1 MTVVSHLYLLVFLP
15 LIAAVVCQ
23 IVPKN
28 RFPFWLTISCCLV
41 LFALTASLLP
51 QILTYKNIGNDFN
64 LSLLSIALE
73 FRIDVLGYF
82 FLLLMIFLKIVIL
95 LFYNSD
101 IEKLLDEKNRRTF
114 YSVFLINLFGLV
126 NIFTT
131 NNLFNLFVFLEIYA
145 FSFFA
150 ISSLSRDQELLKISF
165 RDFCLNAAASLLIL
179 FCFLITYLVFKRSS
193 FDQIMTDTN
202 MFLGSSL
209 LLPSVMLIFLAVSFL
224 VKFFPFWLFFSKM
237 KSSNLIANF
246 LIGESMFIKGAVGF
260 FLMLKFVY
268 FFFGTV
274 FLFDVLNLSYPIIF
288 IAITLITFSAIGIY
302 QQKHLQSISAYLCLS
317 NLGFVL
323 AAIGLSS
330 SESLRSVFFY
340 ALNFSLVNLF
350 IFIFATFMK
359 RHFDSSSFAKISLIK
374 RDYPALA
381 LPLKVLIFFIAAF
394 PLTPLFFANWHMTHA
409 SLNPGFESSILIGL
423 VAANFAYLE
432 LATRFIDAIFVE
444 DDSIQKTKQSISFK
458 NYRFY
463 FLSFWLLLFVI
474 GGSAFLAVF
483 VNNLSKDFASYL
495 LSV

>member
-1 MTVVSHLYLLVFLP
+1 MTAVSYLYLLVFLP
-15 LIAAVVCQ
+15 LIVAVACQ
-23 IVPKN
+23 IIPGR
-28 RFPFWLTISCCLV
+28 RFSFWLTISCCFA
-41 LFALTASLLP
+41 LFALVASLLP
-51 QILTYKNIGNDFN
+51 QILIYKNIGNDFN

-82 FLLLMIFLKIVIL
+82 FLLLMLFLKIVIL

-101 IEKLLDEKNRRTF
+101 IEKLLDEKNTRIF

-165 RDFCLNAAASLLIL
+165 RDFCLNAASSLLIL
-179 FCFLITYLVFKRSS
+179 FCFLATYLVFKKSS

-202 MFLGSSL
+202 MFVGSSL
-209 LLPSVMLIFLAVSFL
+209 LLPSVMLLFLTTAFL
-224 VKFFPFWLFFSKM
+224 IKFFPFWLFFAKM
-237 KSSNLIANF
+237 KNTNLITNF

-268 FFFGTV
+268 FFFGKT
-274 FLFDVLNLSYPIIF
+274 FLFDVLNLSCPII
-288 IAITLITFSAIGIY
+288 IAAITLITFSAIGVY

-317 NLGFVL
+317 NVGFVL

-330 SESLRSVFFY
+330 VESLRSVFFY

-359 RHFDSSSFAKISLIK
+359 RHFDTSSIAKISLIK
-374 RDYPALA
+374 RDHLF
-381 LPLKVLIFFIAAF
+381 LVFPLKVVIFFIAAF
-394 PLTPLFFANWHMTHA
+394 PLTPLFFANWHMTYA
-409 SLNPGFESSILIGL
+409 SLNPGFEASVLIGL
-423 VAANFAYLE
+423 VAANFAYVD
-432 LATRFIDAIFVE
+432 LAVRFIDATFSEEVV
-444 DDSIQKTKQSISFK
+444 DQKSKSSLGFK
-458 NYRFY
+458 NYQFY

-474 GGSAFLAVF
+474 GSSVFLAVF
-483 VNNLSKDFASYL
+483 VNNLSTHFASYL